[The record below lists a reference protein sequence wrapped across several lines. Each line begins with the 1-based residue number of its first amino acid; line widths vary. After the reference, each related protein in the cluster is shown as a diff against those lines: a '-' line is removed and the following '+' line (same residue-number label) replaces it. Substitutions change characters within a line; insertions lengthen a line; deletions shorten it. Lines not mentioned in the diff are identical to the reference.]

1 MMVLPGGL
9 SCFVNGARPQAFLRA
24 AEPQR
29 NAATV
34 DGAIYGNDT
43 YRCGLLDHAFR
54 KATMRNASSSASSG
68 VKE

>member
-9 SCFVNGARPQAFLRA
+9 SCFVNGARLQAFLR
-24 AEPQR
+24 EPHR

-34 DGAIYGNDT
+34 DGAIDGNDT
-43 YRCGLLDHAFR
+43 YRCGRLDHAFR